1 MAAMIM
7 PPNPVQYGGA
17 ILRYAGIA
25 KKSAAVKKWEVSAIS
40 DSHLSSALPT
50 FFRHGISA
58 VASVWYRPNRG
69 RMKLADYIIDHKNVD
84 WPTVLADW
92 TWLLPEEL
100 TVWLMNRYGDL
111 FLVFNDGT
119 VHLLEVGEGT
129 ITQLAENRD
138 DFALKIDEDDNTYNW
153 LMVPLVDRLIE
164 NGRKLHADRCYSFII
179 PPILGG
185 EYTVENT
192 AILSITEHY
201 SVYASIHQQ
210 IKDLPDGT
218 QVVLKI
224 KR

>member
-1 MAAMIM
+1 M
-7 PPNPVQYGGA
+7 
-17 ILRYAGIA
+17 
-25 KKSAAVKKWEVSAIS
+25 E
-40 DSHLSSALPT
+40 
-50 FFRHGISA
+50 
-58 VASVWYRPNRG
+58 
-69 RMKLADYIIDHKNVD
+69 LANYIIDHQNVD

-92 TWLLPEEL
+92 VWLLPEEL

-119 VHLLEVGEGT
+119 VHMLDIGRGT
-129 ITQLAENRD
+129 VEQLAENRN
-138 DFALKIDEDDNTYNW
+138 DFALKIDEDDNVSDW

-164 NGRKLHADRCYSFII
+164 AGKGVHIGQCYSFII

-218 QVVLKI
+218 QIVLKVKTNLHPTNASSSPPDKHLVERGI
-224 KR
+224 NKP